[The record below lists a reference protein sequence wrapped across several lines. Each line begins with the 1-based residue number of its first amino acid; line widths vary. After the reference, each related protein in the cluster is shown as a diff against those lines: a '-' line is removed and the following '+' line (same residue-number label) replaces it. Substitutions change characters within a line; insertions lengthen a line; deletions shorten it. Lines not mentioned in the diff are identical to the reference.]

1 MITETWLAYAFESPV
16 AIERVRRAL
25 ARVEAHYGAQLA
37 EPPPLRASLGET
49 EGMALWRHD
58 DPGSRWP
65 AWAEGDGVVVAAT
78 AAPPGWARLVGEVD
92 PAFAAVPLGRA
103 LAARP
108 ERLGE
113 LAPPFVL
120 AVRERGPAGG
130 GASGRLTIVNDFLG
144 VGRIYEMRFAPPA
157 APGTPGFDAPGYVW
171 SNRLGALPIFA
182 GAEPEPD
189 RRGWELFAAAGWFIG
204 DATPI
209 RGTSKVG
216 PGTAITVRAGAGGAG
231 AHVTRHP
238 TGVAGELVTPHEVY
252 FRGAVDEAARQATG
266 LARDLARVFD
276 EPATVDLSGGRDS
289 RISAAAAVA
298 AEIGCRFATGDQEP
312 GEVEIARRLVEAA
325 PRRLEHR
332 ITRPEADPDDDDL
345 RERVRAIHLVHDGMR
360 DPQDIRRPMSL
371 PLPIEPMRPTM
382 SGQGGEIAH
391 GFYYPSPKKLAEV
404 RDGGEA
410 GLADRLEQAA
420 RQKHSAAH
428 RDAYRAYRRE
438 VELALDAGRQRGLA
452 GPSLLDYFYLLH
464 RLPYRSGLGARSG
477 RYSACATPA
486 FVRAAFDL
494 TPEQRLEG
502 KLHLELIDRLVP
514 QWTGVP
520 FFEPND
526 AGPLPEILPARI
538 WEKPGHA
545 AAVDELVHEGRVWPE
560 LFRRRE
566 VRRMW
571 SRARKGSGH
580 QHWEGIFNRIV
591 WRECFD
597 EHVRELARSASAHP
611 ASDPS
616 SPGGP

>member
-1 MITETWLAYAFESPV
+1 LAYAFERPA
-16 AIERVRRAL
+16 AIERVQAAL
-25 ARVEAHYGAQLA
+25 ARVGAHYGAQLA

-65 AWAEGDGVVVAAT
+65 AWAEADGVVVAAT
-78 AAPPGWARLVGEVD
+78 AAPAGWGRVVGEVD
-92 PAFAAVPLGRA
+92 AGFAAVPLGRA
-103 LAARP
+103 LARRP
-108 ERLGE
+108 ERLAE
-113 LAPPFVL
+113 LVPPFVL
-120 AVRERGPAGG
+120 GIRELGPAGG
-130 GASGRLTIVNDFLG
+130 AASGRLTIVNDFLG
-144 VGRIYEMRFAPPA
+144 VGRVYEMGFDVPGAELGPGFG
-157 APGTPGFDAPGYVW
+157 APGHVW

-182 GAEPEPD
+182 GIEPEPD
-189 RRGWELFAAAGWFIG
+189 RRGWELFAAAGWFIA

-209 RGTSKVG
+209 RGASKVG
-216 PGTAITVRAGAGGAG
+216 PGTAVTVRAGAGGAG

-266 LARDLARVFD
+266 LARDLNRVFD
-276 EPATVDLSGGRDS
+276 EPPTVDLSGGRDS

-298 AEIGCRFATGDQEP
+298 AQIDCRFATGDQEP
-312 GEVEIARRLVEAA
+312 GELEIARRLVEAA
-325 PRRLEHR
+325 PRPVEHR
-332 ITRPEADPDDDDL
+332 ITRPETDPDDDL

-360 DPQDIRRPMSL
+360 NPQEIRRPMSL
-371 PLPIEPMRPTM
+371 PLPVEPIRPTM
-382 SGQGGEIAH
+382 SGHGGEIAH

-404 RDGGEA
+404 HDGGEA

-420 RQKHSAAH
+420 RQKHSAAR
-428 RDAYRAYRRE
+428 RDAYRAYRHE
-438 VELALDAGRQRGLA
+438 VELALDAGRSRGLA

-464 RLPYRSGLGARSG
+464 RLAYRSGLGARSG

-494 TPEQRLEG
+494 TPDQRLEG
-502 KLHLELIDRLVP
+502 RLHLELIERLVP
-514 QWTGVP
+514 EWKGVP
-520 FFEPND
+520 FFEPDD
-526 AGPLPEILPARI
+526 AGPLPEILRARI

-545 AAVDELVHEGRVWPE
+545 EAVDEIIGEGRAWPE

-566 VRRMW
+566 VRRLW
-571 SRARKGSGH
+571 RRARKGSGH
-580 QHWEGIFNRIV
+580 QHWEGIFNRVV

-616 SPGGP
+616 SAGSR